1 MAKKEP
7 KTKPTQVAPKDFV
20 AAVENEQKRQ
30 DAEWI
35 MEMMAEVTG
44 EPAKMWGP
52 SIIGFGTYHYVYESG
67 REGDTMITGFSPRKA
82 AHSIYLISGVE
93 REAELLAKLGKY
105 KTGKSCLYIK
115 RLTDVDTDVL
125 RELVVASVEKVKKQD
140 IIYTSSSK

>member
-7 KTKPTQVAPKDFV
+7 KTKPTQVAPKDFI
-20 AAVENEQKRQ
+20 AAVENEQKRK
-30 DAEWI
+30 DAEWV
-35 MEMMAEVTG
+35 MEMMTEVTG

-52 SIIGFGTYHYVYESG
+52 SIIGFGTYHYVYASG

-82 AHSIYLISGVE
+82 AISIYLISGVE

-125 RELVVASVEKVKKQD
+125 RELVMASVVKVRDKD
-140 IIYTSSSK
+140 ILY